1 MKLSFASLCHDWYD
15 IGMQKHI
22 YWVPLMTVACGA
34 FLGGF
39 FFGTTR
45 HALEATSTTD
55 TVSETPTAAE
65 MEAVW
70 KAWNLLEQSYVAATS
85 SEEVTKDERIWG
97 MISGLA
103 SSYEDPY
110 TTFMPP
116 LEKEGFDQ
124 EIQGTFGGVGVE
136 IGMREGIL
144 TVIAPL
150 KGTPAEAAGIRA
162 GDFILEV
169 DGHQTQHL
177 SIDETIHYIRGEVGT
192 EVLLTIAREGE
203 REFLKIPV
211 TRAII
216 EVPTIETKWVDDVFV
231 IALYNFG
238 GTSVSEMRKALR
250 TFVESGRT
258 KLVLDLRG
266 NPGGYLEAA
275 VEMASWFL
283 PVGQVVVVEDYGP
296 HRDVRT
302 HRTNGNNIS
311 TSAWRLVILTD
322 GGSAS
327 ASEILAG
334 ALREHNVGVLIGE
347 KTFGKGSVQEVHDI
361 TPDTSLKVTVARWL
375 TPHGISISHNG
386 LTPDLVVHRTSE
398 DIEEKRDPQLDA
410 AVAYLHSGVL
420 PAPAASTTAT
430 STGIVQ

>member
-1 MKLSFASLCHDWYD
+1 MTGTIVS
-15 IGMQKHI
+15 MQKHI
-22 YWVPLMTVACGA
+22 HLMPLVAVAFFA

-39 FFGTTR
+39 FFGTAR
-45 HALEATSTTD
+45 NEISATSASAGSLDTPSATD
-55 TVSETPTAAE
+55 
-65 MEAVW
+65 MESVW
-70 KAWNLLEQSYVAATS
+70 KAWKLLDETYVAATS
-85 SEEVTKDERIWG
+85 SEGVSKDERIWG

-103 SSYEDPY
+103 TSYDDPY
-110 TTFMPP
+110 TSFMPP

-124 EIQGTFGGVGVE
+124 EIQGTFGGVGIE

-150 KGTPAEAAGIRA
+150 KGTPAETAGIRA

-169 DGHQTQHL
+169 DGHQTQSL

-203 REFLKIPV
+203 SEFLNIPV

-216 EVPTIETKWVDDVFV
+216 EVPTIETKWVDDIFV

-238 GTSVSEMRKALR
+238 GTSVGEMREALR
-250 TFVESGRT
+250 TFVQSGASH
-258 KLVLDLRG
+258 LVLDLRG

-283 PVGQVVVVEDYGP
+283 PPGEVVVTEDYGAN
-296 HRDVRT
+296 RETRT
-302 HRTNGNNIS
+302 HRTNGS
-311 TSAWRLVILTD
+311 TVSKPSWRIAILTD

-334 ALREHNVGVLIGE
+334 ALREHKKAVLIGE
-347 KTFGKGSVQEVHDI
+347 KTFGKGSVQEIHDI
-361 TPDTSLKVTVARWL
+361 TPDTSLKITVARWL
-375 TPHGISISHNG
+375 TPNGVSISHNG
-386 LTPDLVVHRTSE
+386 LVPDLTVNRTRE
-398 DIEEKRDPQLDA
+398 DVEQKRDPQLDA
-410 AVAYLHSGVL
+410 AVQYLQTGVL
-420 PAPAASTTAT
+420 PEQKAT
-430 STGIVQ
+430 STASSTPIVQ